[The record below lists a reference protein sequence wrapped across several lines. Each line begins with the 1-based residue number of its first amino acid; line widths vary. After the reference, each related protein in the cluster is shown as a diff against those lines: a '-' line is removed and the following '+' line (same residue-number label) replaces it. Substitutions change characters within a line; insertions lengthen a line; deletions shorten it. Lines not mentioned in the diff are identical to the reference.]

1 MKQAEAVER
10 AAAIL
15 NAKRFGLEHPD
26 DTYATMDAVLI
37 ELTPKYNQD
46 PTETERWHQLA
57 REVDALASRTAS
69 TKKYR
74 QRVNHARTRRR
85 CGHCTTR
92 IERHVGESKGQ
103 WAVRRY
109 CSPECER
116 AHAGGKR

>member
-1 MKQAEAVER
+1 MRKAEAIER

-37 ELTPKYNQD
+37 ELTPAYNQD
-46 PTETERWHQLA
+46 PIETERWHQLA
-57 REVDALASRTAS
+57 REVDALASRTAD

-92 IERHVGESKGQ
+92 IERRPGECKAD
-103 WAVRRY
+103 WAHRLF
-109 CSPECER
+109 CSPECGR